1 MVKSVMS
8 LFLFNKP
15 FDSSSN
21 LLPMKLKNDMAL
33 TNGLRSTLMGQS
45 QMSKN
50 GYGRRSV
57 TLLNMQTEALGIF
70 GQAS

>member
-8 LFLFNKP
+8 LFLFRKP
-15 FDSSSN
+15 FDDSSN
-21 LLPMKLKNDMAL
+21 LLPMKLKTDMAL
-33 TNGLRSTLMGQS
+33 TNGLRSMLMEQS
-45 QMSKN
+45 RMSKN

>member
-8 LFLFNKP
+8 LFLFSKP
-15 FDSSSN
+15 FDDSSN
-21 LLPMKLKNDMAL
+21 LLPMKLKTDMAL
-33 TNGLRSTLMGQS
+33 TNGLRSTLMEQS
-45 QMSKN
+45 RMSKN